1 MNNQTTK
8 DGNNHGSG
16 IGSKIGGFLR
26 KLYHFRLKVYRKGQP
41 VVNVSSLFSLACLLY
56 APFLTLGGIAVSLLL
71 GYQIRFEN
79 ETDDGELEETIRK
92 AAQTVKKGAV
102 NAADSLRKEFNKVRT
117 ESHSAVP
124 AEASGKPAEKPE
136 TEPAIPSNEELLQEL
151 RTRAQETEES
161 NPAATTF
168 HSAYAASAGSVPVL
182 QISGNEPEAA
192 ADSSHQT
199 AQRNP

>member
-1 MNNQTTK
+1 M
-8 DGNNHGSG
+8 
-16 IGSKIGGFLR
+16 
-26 KLYHFRLKVYRKGQP
+26 
-41 VVNVSSLFSLACLLY
+41 
-56 APFLTLGGIAVSLLL
+56 
-71 GYQIRFEN
+71 
-79 ETDDGELEETIRK
+79 
-92 AAQTVKKGAV
+92 KKGAV

-117 ESHSAVP
+117 ESHSAAP

-161 NPAATTF
+161 NPAATAF

-182 QISGNEPEAA
+182 QISGNEPETA
-192 ADSSHQT
+192 ADLSHQT

>member
-1 MNNQTTK
+1 MDNQPTKSGSNN
-8 DGNNHGSG
+8 GGG

-26 KLYHFRLKVYRKGQP
+26 KLYHFRLRVDRKGQP

-117 ESHSAVP
+117 ESHSAAP
-124 AEASGKPAEKPE
+124 AETAEKAAEKPE
-136 TEPAIPSNEELLQEL
+136 TQAAPPSNDEILQEL
-151 RTRAQETEES
+151 RTRAEETEES

-182 QISGNEPEAA
+182 QISEKAPEAPD
-192 ADSSHQT
+192 DSSPQT
-199 AQRNP
+199 AQKNS